1 MWSLIEGNRKTRE
14 RERERERGRR
24 NLQLGDKS
32 LDEGKISP
40 TTVSQLRAQE
50 RKPGS
55 WVDLST
61 SQMSPLNTIITTY
74 SSGFCCVSWQL
85 TPTTDIDRS
94 VRDWCVYV
102 CARMSLRDI
111 MQNTQTTLHRQMG
124 APHTH
129 TFTHIPS
136 SPTHAHTMTCSDREK
151 ISQVDK

>member
-24 NLQLGDKS
+24 SLQLGDKS

-85 TPTTDIDRS
+85 TPTTDTDRS

-111 MQNTQTTLHRQMG
+111 YAKHTDDIASANGRPTYAHI
-124 APHTH
+124 HTH
-129 TFTHIPS
+129 PIVPYS
-136 SPTHAHTMTCSDREK
+136 CAHNGM
-151 ISQVDK
+151 